1 MKYSVDDVIV
11 IYLFVLVLIQIG
23 TLINYYRKFLY
34 EFTAGNKISW
44 NPKYDRL
51 LLIGSITF
59 LLSSFLL
66 INAIFTEKSYWGVGI
81 YIMFVTVFTVLLIVM
96 FRYGIRQS
104 KKSNEEKL
112 ANENKIVEEKSYSF
126 KLNYSQEELKQIYQR
141 LIDNSQIETLV
152 ENKEM
157 TDDDY
162 FAHILFSGVL
172 PSKPI
177 FKLRFDNIQTDLFY
191 KHLSFNSENFTMDK
205 FLQILKNKNTKSSPG
220 TISSS
225 VSGKKTGKPK
235 DADLIDSI
243 FVHKKG

>member
-1 MKYSVDDVIV
+1 MDIRILKYSFFSIA
-11 IYLFVLVLIQIG
+11 
-23 TLINYYRKFLY
+23 
-34 EFTAGNKISW
+34 EFG
-44 NPKYDRL
+44 
-51 LLIGSITF
+51 
-59 LLSSFLL
+59 
-66 INAIFTEKSYWGVGI
+66 
-81 YIMFVTVFTVLLIVM
+81 
-96 FRYGIRQS
+96 
-104 KKSNEEKL
+104 
-112 ANENKIVEEKSYSF
+112 
-126 KLNYSQEELKQIYQR
+126 LNYSQEELKQIYQR

-177 FKLRFDNIQTDLFY
+177 FKLRFDNIQTDLFINIYPLIVKTLQWTSFY
-191 KHLSFNSENFTMDK
+191 KYLKIKTLSHHLY
-205 FLQILKNKNTKSSPG
+205 

-243 FVHKKG
+243 FMHKIG